1 MEEFFPKLA
10 TIIIVIEIIVL
21 IASLVSMT
29 LFRQKRIDGY
39 LHLSDDRLVKII
51 RADEKLFRYFKLML
65 WASPVYLVI
74 VPLAIYFVLPEWT
87 VYHIIIDFLVFVSVL
102 VAYRY
107 TKWILEQ
114 LRLRMEQTHQASKNL

>member
-1 MEEFFPKLA
+1 
-10 TIIIVIEIIVL
+10 
-21 IASLVSMT
+21 
-29 LFRQKRIDGY
+29 
-39 LHLSDDRLVKII
+39 
-51 RADEKLFRYFKLML
+51 ML